1 MRLSAG
7 LLDDSLTV
15 EHGQRGFGTLL
26 ARAAS
31 PRADAPG
38 PTSGD
43 IKARGLPN
51 GALWNVGRAGHSGL
65 MFAARIA

>member
-26 ARAAS
+26 ARALGPKP
-31 PRADAPG
+31 PRRRAWPHLG
-38 PTSGD
+38 GHQS
-43 IKARGLPN
+43 AR
-51 GALWNVGRAGHSGL
+51 
-65 MFAARIA
+65 FAERGVMERRPRRSFPA